1 MIISGIQTGNTR
13 WLAAHLQNA
22 ADNETIELAEVSG
35 TVARDIDGA
44 LAEFDAI
51 TAGTK
56 AKEGV
61 YAAFINPPRPLTR
74 AQFMEALDI
83 IAGRLGL
90 TGQPRIVLFH
100 IKKGREHCHV
110 VWSRINTETMKAIH
124 LSHDR
129 QKLRKCAQE
138 IGAKFGLEL
147 PAGLREDRG
156 IERFNDPPQ
165 ITKAEKAQ
173 QAASGLSRDQRR
185 AVITAAWNNSD
196 TAEAFI
202 QALEEAGF
210 MLARG
215 DSRAFVVVDIAGD
228 VHSLARQIDGAKTKD
243 IKARLAGI
251 DLASL
256 PTVEQA
262 KRLMAQR
269 QLAQQEVISEAAIAK
284 RESEAEA
291 AWRALQTLQRRR
303 QPQIHLLWQKMQVR
317 QWHERKVLEA
327 HFLAEKERHLKRIF
341 WNAWGL
347 AQYIK
352 KVAVIRQLLEHY
364 ERKKKQTIEEN
375 QQQIRAALKRRH
387 ENEQAEIQRMFDA
400 MLRLQ
405 RREAF
410 TFNQQ
415 HPGTGAS
422 QAAFAAY
429 SPKYEHIVR
438 SGPRYYTHGSAFF
451 DLKNP
456 FSYDVADDL
465 KSTDVKSTSAQT
477 TQSADFKRPDA
488 MSTVPK
494 FWQNAVDITS
504 PHIPV
509 APAASRP
516 DITSTSGG
524 FTFNAQVPGN
534 FAVVSPQKP
543 SAKADVA
550 ATRDKGAWT
559 PPPVSPRRPYIPPT
573 SSISPPINPP
583 LAAPPAASPLPPAP
597 IFHPVTWQQPTSPP
611 DQPKPTTP
619 TPQNPHRST

>member
-1 MIISGIQTGNTR
+1 
-13 WLAAHLQNA
+13 
-22 ADNETIELAEVSG
+22 
-35 TVARDIDGA
+35 
-44 LAEFDAI
+44 
-51 TAGTK
+51 
-56 AKEGV
+56 
-61 YAAFINPPRPLTR
+61 
-74 AQFMEALDI
+74 
-83 IAGRLGL
+83 
-90 TGQPRIVLFH
+90 
-100 IKKGREHCHV
+100 
-110 VWSRINTETMKAIH
+110 
-124 LSHDR
+124 
-129 QKLRKCAQE
+129 
-138 IGAKFGLEL
+138 
-147 PAGLREDRG
+147 
-156 IERFNDPPQ
+156 
-165 ITKAEKAQ
+165 
-173 QAASGLSRDQRR
+173 
-185 AVITAAWNNSD
+185 
-196 TAEAFI
+196 
-202 QALEEAGF
+202 

-251 DLASL
+251 DLAGL

-269 QLAQQEVISEAAIAK
+269 QVAQQEVVAEATVAK
-284 RESEAEA
+284 RKSEAEA
-291 AWRALQTLQRRR
+291 AWRGLQTLQTRR
-303 QPQIHLLWQKMQVR
+303 QLHVQLLWQKMQVR

-352 KVAVIRQLLEHY
+352 KIAVIRQLLEHY
-364 ERKKKQTIEEN
+364 ERKKKQTLEQQHEEV
-375 QQQIRAALKRRH
+375 RAALKRRH
-387 ENEQAEIQRMFDA
+387 ENEQAEIRRMFDA

-415 HPGTGAS
+415 HPGTAAS
-422 QAAFAAY
+422 KQAFAAY
-429 SPKYEHIVR
+429 SPKYEHLVR

-456 FSYDVADDL
+456 LSYDVADDL

-477 TQSADFKRPDA
+477 TQNADVKRPDA

-504 PHIPV
+504 PHIPA

-524 FTFNAQVPGN
+524 FTYNAQVAGN

-543 SAKADVA
+543 SSKADVA

-559 PPPVSPRRPYIPPT
+559 PPASFSAATLYPANKLDITGNKSAFGGT
-573 SSISPPINPP
+573 SGSFTFT
-583 LAAPPAASPLPPAP
+583 ASPDVSTR
-597 IFHPVTWQQPTSPP
+597 VTWQQPTSPP

-619 TPQNPHRST
+619 VAPAK

>member
-51 TAGTK
+51 TAGTR

-100 IKKGREHCHV
+100 IKKGRLHCHV
-110 VWSRINTETMKAIH
+110 VWSRIDAETMKAIH

-129 QKLRKCAQE
+129 QTLRKCAQE

-156 IERFNDPPQ
+156 AARFDDPPQ

-243 IKARLAGI
+243 VKARLAGI

-256 PTVEQA
+256 PTVEAA

-284 RESEAEA
+284 RETEAES

-303 QPQIHLLWQKMQVR
+303 QLHIHLFWQKMQVR

-364 ERKKKQTIEEN
+364 ERKKKQTLE
-375 QQQIRAALKRRH
+375 QQHEQIRAALKRRH
-387 ENEQAEIQRMFDA
+387 ENEQAEIQRIFDA

-422 QAAFAAY
+422 KAAFAAY
-429 SPKYEHIVR
+429 SPKYEHLVR
-438 SGPRYYTHGSAFF
+438 NGPRYFTQGSAFF
-451 DLKNP
+451 NLKDP
-456 FSYDVADDL
+456 LSYDVAEDL
-465 KSTDVKSTSAQT
+465 KSTRVKATSGQATQT
-477 TQSADFKRPDA
+477 AEVRCEDA
-488 MSTVPK
+488 IRTVPK
-494 FWQNAVDITS
+494 FWNTIPKYLQNALDIT
-504 PHIPV
+504 
-509 APAASRP
+509 APRQSAAPPKSRP
-516 DITSTSGG
+516 DITST
-524 FTFNAQVPGN
+524 FTVNAPLAGN
-534 FAVVSPQKP
+534 FTVVSPLK
-543 SAKADVA
+543 ANGKADVA
-550 ATRDKGAWT
+550 ATRGQGVWNPATLYPANKLDITGNKSAFGG
-559 PPPVSPRRPYIPPT
+559 T
-573 SSISPPINPP
+573 SGSFTFT
-583 LAAPPAASPLPPAP
+583 ASPDVTR
-597 IFHPVTWQQPTSPP
+597 VTWQQSTPLP
-611 DQPKPTTP
+611 DQPKPMTP
-619 TPQNPHRST
+619 PPDAPRT